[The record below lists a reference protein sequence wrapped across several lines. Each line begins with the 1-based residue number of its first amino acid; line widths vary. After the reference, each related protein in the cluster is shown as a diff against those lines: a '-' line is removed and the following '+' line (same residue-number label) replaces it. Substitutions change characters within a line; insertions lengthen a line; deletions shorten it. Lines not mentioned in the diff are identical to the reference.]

1 MLFRSEEPGDTS
13 DAADELVEMASWVDR
28 KNRAKRLLQ
37 IAMRLAESPQELDD
51 DRQIRLALKSNE
63 AIADLAVLAVPSG
76 PEDES
81 EEPVLVGRGVLRV
94 AARFAGEPALAR
106 RNTMSDGRLAVARMI
121 GGGSDARDA
130 HLGLIELAAAVCRPE
145 KPSCEACPLEA
156 TCIASRTHR
165 QEILF

>member
-1 MLFRSEEPGDTS
+1 
-13 DAADELVEMASWVDR
+13 MASWIDR
-28 KNRAKRLLQ
+28 ENRAERLLQ
-37 IAMRLAESPQELDD
+37 IAEQLAESPEELDD
-51 DRQIRLALKSNE
+51 DRQIRVALKSNE

-76 PEDES
+76 SEDES

-94 AARFAGEPALAR
+94 AARFTGEPAWTGATR
-106 RNTMSDGRLAVARMI
+106 MSDGRLGVARMI

-145 KPSCEACPLEA
+145 NAVLRSVPSRADMHRRRR
-156 TCIASRTHR
+156 RTR